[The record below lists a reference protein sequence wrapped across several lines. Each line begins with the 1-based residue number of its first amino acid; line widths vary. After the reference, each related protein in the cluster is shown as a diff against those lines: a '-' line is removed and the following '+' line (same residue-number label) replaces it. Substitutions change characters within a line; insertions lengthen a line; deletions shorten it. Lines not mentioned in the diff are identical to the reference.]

1 MRKGVFGFDIWFYGV
16 VALLLAVCRQPLVL
30 GGLMAF
36 VLLVEKDEWLNRQV
50 MQALL
55 LCLGGMALSLL
66 VNWVTGI
73 LWIVPFFGGLLHAGV
88 VTLINALVQL
98 LMVLFAFRAA
108 DRLHKGLDS
117 DIPFAAAFV
126 NRMF

>member
-73 LWIVPFFGGLLHAGV
+73 LWIVPFFGGLLQAGV

-108 DRLHKGLDS
+108 DRMHKGLDS